1 MTRLRGWEPNDRLVL
16 SLRKADGHIRS
27 PGLWVWATALA
38 WEIGLYVTVPLG
50 LVFGSAFQFLH
61 VQSLKL
67 GEPMSPPASLI
78 RSQLN

>member
-1 MTRLRGWEPNDRLVL
+1 MTAWLGHCVRLTAIFAVPV
-16 SLRKADGHIRS
+16 
-27 PGLWVWATALA
+27 LWVWATALA
-38 WEIGLYVTVPLG
+38 WEIGLYVAVPLG

>member
-1 MTRLRGWEPNDRLVL
+1 MTRLRGWEPNDRLVG
-16 SLRKADGHIRS
+16 SLRKADGHVRS
-27 PGLWVWATALA
+27 PGLHLGVGHRCVWATALA

-67 GEPMSPPASLI
+67 GEPMSLLAI
-78 RSQLN
+78 